1 VRAVIIS
8 ILLCATLVADDGW
21 IATHPPRIERTAPPL
36 TLGVVTDE
44 ALAAF
49 RIDGSSDIAELE
61 AMLGRIR
68 EGVAVQVA
76 VPTPGETAPA
86 DPHSGS
92 GWRLWVFWA
101 HDAPECAGLASA
113 LLGLRATGLATI
125 RAVHLAS
132 LRAYEAQSFRMNEF
146 REAMWAAA
154 RAQDQGR
161 CDAIAVAWEAA
172 VADGRDMTRAFH
184 GGRLP
189 LVARADQACAL
200 RVESVPCFRL
210 ISPAGR
216 VHALDG
222 FAPTVDLAVWVTRA
236 QAWEDEFERRQQQDG
251 SR

>member
-1 VRAVIIS
+1 MICLS
-8 ILLCATLVADDGW
+8 LCAALVGDDGW
-21 IATHPPRIERTAPPL
+21 IATHPPRVERTAPPL
-36 TLGVVTDE
+36 TLGMVTDE

-49 RIDGSSDIAELE
+49 RIDGSSDIVELE

-76 VPTPGETAPA
+76 LPTPSETAPL

-101 HDAPECAGLASA
+101 HDAPECTGLTTA
-113 LLGLRATGLATI
+113 LLKLRATGLVTI

-154 RAQDQGR
+154 QAQDQGR

-189 LVARADQACAL
+189 LIARADQACAL
-200 RVESVPCFRL
+200 RVESVPSFRL

-222 FAPTVDLAVWVTRA
+222 FAPTVDLAVWVSRA
-236 QAWEDEFERRQQQDG
+236 QTWEEEHERMRQQQED
-251 SR
+251 R